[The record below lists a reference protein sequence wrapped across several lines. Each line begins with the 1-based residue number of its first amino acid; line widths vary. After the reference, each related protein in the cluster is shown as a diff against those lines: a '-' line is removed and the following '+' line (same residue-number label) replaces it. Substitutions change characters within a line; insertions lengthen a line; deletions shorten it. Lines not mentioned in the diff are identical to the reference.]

1 MVETH
6 AQKTLEAEIKR
17 LVEKSDQFTNEGA
30 KNPEISLIEAIQ
42 QQVMGKKQMDK
53 LLESVSE
60 SE

>member
-1 MVETH
+1 MVESH

-42 QQVMGKKQMDK
+42 QQVMGKK
-53 LLESVSE
+53 
-60 SE
+60 